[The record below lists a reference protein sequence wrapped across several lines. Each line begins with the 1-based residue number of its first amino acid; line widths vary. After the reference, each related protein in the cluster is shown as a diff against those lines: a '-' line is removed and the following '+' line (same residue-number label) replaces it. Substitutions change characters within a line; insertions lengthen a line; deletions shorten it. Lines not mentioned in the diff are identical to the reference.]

1 MLEDNK
7 KQHELL
13 KFLNKDKFKLRL
25 EGSLRY
31 RLSKFTIYKF
41 TPVNIQYNKLLWDN
55 NLKNLSKYIFN

>member
-31 RLSKFTIYKF
+31 RLSKFINRKF

>member
-31 RLSKFTIYKF
+31 RLSKFINRKF
-41 TPVNIQYNKLLWDN
+41 TPVNIQYNKLL
-55 NLKNLSKYIFN
+55 